1 MAVGMWRQGGDTSQ
15 TLLYY
20 RLSVAAGGL
29 AGGGAGGVAVTPGL
43 LVLSKTDLDT
53 RARGTQGSGQ
63 SDRDFFRLTDN
74 NTSNNNNN
82 NRKVRLR
89 QNNNISFI
97 HVLFSVFFHP

>member
-1 MAVGMWRQGGDTSQ
+1 METGRGHEPLDGD
-15 TLLYY
+15 Y

-74 NTSNNNNN
+74 SSNNNNN

>member
-1 MAVGMWRQGGDTSQ
+1 MTQARPCSPLDGDYS
-15 TLLYY
+15 
-20 RLSVAAGGL
+20 LSVAAGGL

-53 RARGTQGSGQ
+53 RARATQGSGQ

-74 NTSNNNNN
+74 SSGNNNNN

-89 QNNNISFI
+89 QNTNISFTC
-97 HVLFSVFFHP
+97 VLFSVFFHP

>member
-1 MAVGMWRQGGDTSQ
+1 M
-15 TLLYY
+15 
-20 RLSVAAGGL
+20 
-29 AGGGAGGVAVTPGL
+29 AVTPGL

-74 NTSNNNNN
+74 SSSNNNNN